1 MNIMLVSVTER
12 TREIGVRKALGAT
25 RTNVLLQ
32 FLVEALTL
40 CLLGGLIGVLLGTS
54 AAFGLARFAGWN
66 TLVSPGAVVVAFGFS
81 GIIGVFF
88 GLWPARRAAMLDPIE
103 ALRYE

>member
-25 RTNVLLQ
+25 FSNILLQ
-32 FLVEALTL
+32 FLIESIVIGVT
-40 CLLGGLIGVLLGTS
+40 GGLIGILLG
-54 AAFGLARFAGWN
+54 AAASYLISHVFGWATVISVFTIAL
-66 TLVSPGAVVVAFGFS
+66 AFGFS
-81 GIIGVFF
+81 VLIGVVF
-88 GLWPARRAAMLDPIE
+88 GVYPARKAAKLDPID